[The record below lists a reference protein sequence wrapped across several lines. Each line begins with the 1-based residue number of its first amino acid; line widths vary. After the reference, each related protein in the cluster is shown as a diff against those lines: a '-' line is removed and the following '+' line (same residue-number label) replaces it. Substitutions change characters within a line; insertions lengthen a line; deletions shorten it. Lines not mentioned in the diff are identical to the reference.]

1 MMSKQDILSRIRE
14 VGLLAVLRGPSPEL
28 TLKMVEALVTGGVS
42 GIEVTYTTPNAVEV
56 VRALDKRYGEQIL
69 LGLGTLTKPQQA
81 AEAQAAGAHFL
92 VSPHCEPNLARAMVA
107 TGLAVMIGALTPT
120 EVEQAYRLGADIVKI
135 FPGSLVGP
143 GYLRSLRGP
152 FPHIPTMPTGG
163 VSVDNVGEW
172 FSAGAVAVGA
182 GSQLCPSDWAKE
194 GRFDAMTRRA
204 REFCA
209 AVKEARLGCG
219 AGAAELTSAQSCH
232 IL

>member
-143 GYLRSLRGP
+143 GYLDILFHCPQRS
-152 FPHIPTMPTGG
+152 
-163 VSVDNVGEW
+163 S
-172 FSAGAVAVGA
+172 
-182 GSQLCPSDWAKE
+182 C
-194 GRFDAMTRRA
+194 
-204 REFCA
+204 
-209 AVKEARLGCG
+209 
-219 AGAAELTSAQSCH
+219 LT
-232 IL
+232 